1 MWYELCYLQTMEES
15 FFKKIVNSVILIC
28 KEVSRKPVNASP
40 LVLD

>member
-28 KEVSRKPVNASP
+28 KEVGKPVDASP

>member
-28 KEVSRKPVNASP
+28 KEVENQ
-40 LVLD
+40 LMLLH